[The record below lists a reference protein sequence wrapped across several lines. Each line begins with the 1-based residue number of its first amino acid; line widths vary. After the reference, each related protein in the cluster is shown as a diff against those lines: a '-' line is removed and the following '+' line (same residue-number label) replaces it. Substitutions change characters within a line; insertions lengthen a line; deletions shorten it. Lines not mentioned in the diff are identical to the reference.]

1 MKGYKI
7 IDFDVHPDDRG
18 NLVALSAN
26 KEIPFE
32 IKRIYYTWDMPKEAI
47 RGGHAHRVL
56 DEVMVCLHGSCDF
69 VLDDGKTRETVWLNR
84 PDVGLYIGKNMWREM
99 RHFSYG
105 CKLMILASKYYDEK
119 EWFYSCG
126 SFDYIGYHRCSCDFN
141 TSCFDVKHSGTT
153 SNYRF

>member
-69 VLDDGKTRETVWLNR
+69 VLDDGKEKVTVTLDR
-84 PDVGLYIGKNMWREM
+84 PDKGLYVEASLWRDF
-99 RHFSYG
+99 RNFSSDCVVILIASDYFYPEDHVKDYNEFLKLRMEQYG
-105 CKLMILASKYYDEK
+105 E
-119 EWFYSCG
+119 
-126 SFDYIGYHRCSCDFN
+126 
-141 TSCFDVKHSGTT
+141 
-153 SNYRF
+153 